1 MLLDKLLSHL
11 AVVVEP
17 FALCILSSGW
27 RLWLPGPPETML
39 HFVVKGD
46 GAVRGPRNDAH
57 PIGTLSLAIVPTGI
71 RHALEAGG
79 RVESELRVDAPPA
92 GPPVH
97 RIVAGSQENP
107 YLVIACG
114 IVRVRYGQALGLFDH
129 LREVLSVDLSG
140 TPSVKSAFESILDE
154 QSHPAPGGGAM
165 TAALMTECMVHLL
178 RQLATTGPLP
188 WLSALQDKR
197 LERAVDAILENPGA
211 HHTVDSLAD
220 AAAMSR
226 SVFSERFGAAF
237 GRSPMAL
244 LNHVRMQRA
253 AGLLREGRLSI
264 DEIARRV
271 GFSSRSHFSSAFK
284 KHHGSSPIAF
294 RGR

>member
-11 AVVVEP
+11 AVSVEP

-27 RLWLPGPPETML
+27 RLWLPGPPGTML
-39 HFVVKGD
+39 HFVIKGD
-46 GAVRGPRNDAH
+46 GAVRGPRNDLRRIEA
-57 PIGTLSLAIVPTGI
+57 LSLAVVPTGV

-79 RVESELRVDAPPA
+79 RVESELRIDAPPA

-97 RIVAGSQENP
+97 RIVAGSQDNP
-107 YLVIACG
+107 HLVIACG
-114 IVRVRYGQALGLFDH
+114 IVSVQYGQVLGLFDH

-140 TPSVKSAFESILDE
+140 TPSVRTAFESILDE
-154 QSHPAPGGGAM
+154 QSHPGPGGGTM
-165 TAALMTECMVHLL
+165 TAALMTQCMVHLL
-178 RQLATTGPLP
+178 RQLSTTDPLP

-197 LERAVDAILENPGA
+197 LGRAIDAILEDPGV

-253 AGLLREGRLSI
+253 AGLLRESRLSI
-264 DEIARRV
+264 DEIAQRV

-294 RGR
+294 RGQ